1 MITSKQI
8 QSLREKTG
16 IGIMECKKAL
26 EEAKGDEKK
35 ATEILKKSGA
45 MKALKKSDR
54 KTTEGIVETYSHG
67 EGRIGVVVEVNTETD
82 FVARNEEFKQF
93 VHDIAMQIASMNPKD
108 IDALK
113 KQDFIKDLD
122 ITIGDLLTQK
132 IQKIGENI
140 KIKRFVRYELGE

>member
-8 QSLREKTG
+8 QALREKTG

-35 ATEILKKSGA
+35 AIEILKKSGA